1 MDNGKAG
8 RVSLPDNPDYICAV
22 EDERFD
28 HIYPTEVRDLSS
40 RHWTPVAVAR
50 TAAEFLVKDS
60 KTRVLD
66 LGCGP
71 GKFCIVGALT
81 TAGHFTGVEQR
92 RELANVARSV
102 IPRERISNVEI
113 VNANI
118 TEIDF
123 TSFDAFYLFNPFEEN
138 LFKFGKIDSS
148 VQLSKSLYERYTR
161 HVATQL
167 TRAPLGTRLATYHG
181 FCEEVPLCYEC
192 QQSSFDG
199 VLKLWQKTRDCPTKD
214 PSQDAQANRNRWRF
228 LVDFASQQRELRA
241 AFLESETSSALAR
254 PGAGDLSFVSHS
266 PRAGKMRAR

>member
-1 MDNGKAG
+1 MHKQIRGMNNGEAG
-8 RVSLPDNPDYICAV
+8 VVSIQDNPDYICSV
-22 EDERFD
+22 EDESFD
-28 HIYPTEVRDLSS
+28 QIYPTEIRELSS

-50 TAAEFLVKDS
+50 RAAEFLVNDS

-81 TAGHFTGVEQR
+81 TVGHFTGVEQR
-92 RELANVARSV
+92 QELAKVARSA
-102 IPRERISNVEI
+102 IPQERISSVEI

-123 TSFDAFYLFNPFEEN
+123 TAFDAFYLFNPFEEN
-138 LFKFGKIDSS
+138 LFKFGKIDSA
-148 VQLSKSLYERYTR
+148 VKLSKVLYERYTR
-161 HVATQL
+161 HVATKL
-167 TRAPLGTRLATYHG
+167 ARAPLGTRVVTYHG

-199 VLKLWQKTRDCPTKD
+199 VLKLWRKTRNSPTD
-214 PSQDAQANRNRWRF
+214 HTPQDAHSSRNRWRF

-241 AFLESETSSALAR
+241 AFLDAEAS
-254 PGAGDLSFVSHS
+254 
-266 PRAGKMRAR
+266 